1 MQHQTLQPVAVQE
14 RIQKL
19 DIIRGIALFG
29 IMTINFTVDHGPTEP
44 WAGWT
49 GFADQLVYW
58 PIAFFMNDKFM
69 AMFCFLFGLGFSIQM
84 LRAKANNSP
93 FVFVY
98 MRRLIVLYLIGAAH
112 QILTRGDIIHTY
124 AMVGVVLLI
133 LHLLLQKLP
142 RIILPILALLCFL
155 FPWSRDTFYIKGPEP
170 KQYNTERKIVNV
182 DSKVLESYVGVYEID
197 SARRIVITR
206 NGDKLYGDARSG
218 KNRWYAETEI
228 DFFLRFV
235 NYQQTFEKDSAGNV
249 TGIQLHMDGREGYAK
264 KIEMDSKQASK
275 AIADLRDKTMDEQ
288 RIATTDAQEKITY
301 KQFVIGNAR
310 QFWNNLKN
318 WNWKN
323 FFLGNMNDILPLFL
337 LGLYFGRRK
346 IFYDFPA
353 NQKFLQHV
361 TRWGLFI
368 GWSCLGISLGFD
380 AWDFFKNV
388 KRESY
393 PFMSRQLLNF
403 AWNFGVIVIALAYV
417 SGFTLLLEKIDWKK
431 RFSFFG
437 PVGRM
442 GLTNYLLQA
451 VATTITFDGFA
462 FALNGNIGPFL
473 RLLIALSVF
482 ILMVFISRWWFRHF
496 RIGPA
501 EWLWRSLTYLKF
513 QTMRIK
519 KEDKSEALN

>member
-1 MQHQTLQPVAVQE
+1 MQHQNLQPVALQE

-29 IMTINFTVDHGPTEP
+29 ILTINFTVDHGPTEP

-49 GFADQLVYW
+49 GIADQLVYW
-58 PIAFFMNDKFM
+58 PIAFFMDDKFM

-98 MRRLIVLYLIGAAH
+98 MRRLIVLYLIGVAH

-124 AMVGVVLLI
+124 AMVGVLLLI

-155 FPWSRDTFYIKGPEP
+155 FPWVRETYIIKGPEP
-170 KQYNTERKIVNV
+170 KQYNIERKVVNV
-182 DSKVLESYVGVYEID
+182 DGKILESYVGVYEID

-206 NGDKLYGDARSG
+206 KGDKLYGEGRSG
-218 KNRWYAETEI
+218 KNRWYAESET

-249 TGIQLHMDGREGYAK
+249 TGLLLHMDGREGSAK
-264 KIEMDSKQASK
+264 KIQMSTKQASK
-275 AIADLRDKTMDEQ
+275 AIANLRDKTMDEQ
-288 RIATTDAQEKITY
+288 RIATTDAQEKVSY

-310 QFWNNLKN
+310 AFWNGLKN

-323 FFLGNMNDILPLFL
+323 FLLGNMNDILPLFL

-346 IFYDFPA
+346 IFYDFSS
-353 NQKFLQHV
+353 NRQFLQNV
-361 TRWGLFI
+361 TRWGLPI
-368 GWSCLGISLGFD
+368 GLTVFGIALGFE
-380 AWDFFKNV
+380 AWDFFNNV

-393 PFMSRQLLNF
+393 SFMSRQLINE
-403 AWNFGVIVIALAYV
+403 AWFLGVIIIAVAYV
-417 SGFTLLLEKIDWKK
+417 SGLTLLLENNNWKK

-462 FALNGNIGPFL
+462 FGLNGNIGPFL
-473 RLLIALSVF
+473 RLLLALTTFTLIIFASG
-482 ILMVFISRWWFRHF
+482 WWFKHF

-513 QTMRIK
+513 QPMRIK
-519 KEDKSEALN
+519 KEDRT